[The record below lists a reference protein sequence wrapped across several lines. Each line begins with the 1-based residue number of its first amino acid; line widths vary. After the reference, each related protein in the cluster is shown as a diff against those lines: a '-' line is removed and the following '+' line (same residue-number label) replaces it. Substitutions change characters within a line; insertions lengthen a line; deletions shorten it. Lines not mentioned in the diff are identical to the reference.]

1 MMFFHVSLDSNH
13 RISIPNQIRK
23 QINLKK
29 GDSLIMTLINNEIHL
44 NSIDKNIVAAQKL
57 VKQYCENNNLV
68 DELFQMRKEETK
80 QEAQKQNITENQI
93 PTGK

>member
-1 MMFFHVSLDSNH
+1 MFFHVSLDSNH

-68 DELFQMRKEETK
+68 DKLFQMRKEETK

>member
-1 MMFFHVSLDSNH
+1 MFFHVSLDSNH

>member
-1 MMFFHVSLDSNH
+1 MFFHVSLDSNH
-13 RISIPNQIRK
+13 RISIPTQIRK